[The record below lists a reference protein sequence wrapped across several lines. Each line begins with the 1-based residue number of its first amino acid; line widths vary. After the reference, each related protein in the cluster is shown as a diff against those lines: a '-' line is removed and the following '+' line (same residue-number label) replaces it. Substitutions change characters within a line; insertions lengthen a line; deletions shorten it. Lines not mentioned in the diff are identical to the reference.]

1 MANLTH
7 STSAWSGSV
16 AQSYMSKKYTMA
28 TEGKIVDKNI
38 ELTITSNE
46 MNVPRGT
53 SSAAKQY
60 TLKFPQSDTVTTQDI
75 PDFTFTHDVNGNVV
89 VS

>member
-38 ELTITSNE
+38 ELTITSNT
-46 MNVPRGT
+46 MNVPR
-53 SSAAKQY
+53 SSEY
-60 TLKFPQSDTVTTQDI
+60 TLKFPQSNTVTTQDI
-75 PDFTFTHDVNGNVV
+75 PDFLFSHDGNGNVV